1 MKGGTTMVSL
11 TEPLKRGFVYRL
23 AAGATLLVL
32 AMAPAAFAED
42 NIALLHAF
50 YKSKMPGAQQ
60 LRQSYANFTY
70 RSLDRKDL
78 TFHLAIPKSDWR
90 DIPVAL
96 SPENLKEDNL
106 HLISLAKQMAPEN
119 EKGEAKIEVVYMRMD
134 LDISL
139 SDFVDLFL
147 QNYETMFEVLARRE
161 GRYNNRKV
169 EEVLLRSEQ
178 DSKPYIIRMTF
189 SHHGDLFFGVFASA
203 LESEFL
209 RYTEPFTVAAVTFE
223 MHQKVPHPKGGKMTT
238 FTSKA
243 APKLTFSCPADWT
256 AEEVRGA
263 VAGLAAVD
271 VKLDLPAGDTQKITT
286 FGYIHARLVADHLGR
301 TPDRILTD
309 LKKDF
314 EDMDRTVAFNTCTL
328 KADLLPKLAAPLGKL
343 ERWDVT
349 ISGTASEAAFLVLPK
364 GTACVA
370 LGLISMRPED
380 NMLAWLHTWRVFERI
395 AEDLAG
401 TPIHLTKL
409 KNYSLPADQ
418 QLKTLA
424 AGTMKAFAGSVL
436 KKNFDDF
443 YADSSSHFKVQMTP
457 AKLYQTFRRFAVFRE
472 LDRLSEHTPVLEEGA
487 CLDKDGLLKLNGYC
501 PTQPQATT
509 FRLTYM
515 LEQTEWKLLGIHVAM
530 KKMPETAVSDPST
543 PINQSGPP
551 KAKRLNVLAT
561 ENGGRVVFC
570 SSQYNQTTWGAENLI
585 DSQLGSGHGYANQHS
600 KPVEIVFALPAA
612 ETLTQLCFNP
622 YTMESSDRWAK
633 NVAVA
638 VSTEGPKQGFAP
650 VGEFI
655 LHNHMAQAKKI
666 PPADQCFDIAA
677 VQALYIKLR
686 LLSNHGGGGYLE
698 LGEFKAYSSEK

>member
-1 MKGGTTMVSL
+1 MISL
-11 TEPLKRGFVYRL
+11 TESLKHGLTSRL
-23 AAGATLLVL
+23 VAGVTLFILTI
-32 AMAPAAFAED
+32 APAAFAVD
-42 NIALLHAF
+42 TVALLHAF
-50 YKSKMPGAQQ
+50 YKSKMPAAQQ
-60 LRQSYANFTY
+60 LRQTYANYTY
-70 RSLDRKDL
+70 RPLDREDL
-78 TFHLAIPKSDWR
+78 TFHLAIPNSDWR

-96 SPENLKEDNL
+96 SPEMLKEDNL
-106 HLISLAKQMAPEN
+106 RLIPLAKQMAPEN
-119 EKGEAKIEVVYMRMD
+119 EKGEAKIEVVCMRMD
-134 LDISL
+134 LDIGL
-139 SDFVDLFL
+139 YDFVDLFL
-147 QNYETMFEVLARRE
+147 QNYETMFTVLARRE
-161 GRYNNRKV
+161 GRYNDRKV
-169 EEVLLRSEQ
+169 EEVLLRSVQ
-178 DSKPYIIRMTF
+178 DSKQYIVRVTF

-203 LESEFL
+203 LESEYI
-209 RYTEPFTVAAVTFE
+209 RYTEPFTVAAVTLTV
-223 MHQKVPHPKGGKMTT
+223 HQKVPHPQGGKMAT

-256 AEEVRGA
+256 AEEVPGA
-263 VAGLAAVD
+263 VAGLTAVD

-286 FGYIHARLVADHLGR
+286 FGYIHARAVADHLGR
-301 TPDRILTD
+301 SPDRILTD

-314 EDMDRTVAFNTCTL
+314 DDMDTPIAYNTCTL
-328 KADLLPKLAAPLGKL
+328 KADLRPELAAPMGKL

-349 ISGTASEAAFLVLPK
+349 VNGIANEAAFLVLPK
-364 GTACVA
+364 GSASIA
-370 LGLISMRPED
+370 LGLFSIRPEV
-380 NMLAWLHTWRVFERI
+380 NRLAWLHTWRVFERI
-395 AEDLAG
+395 AGDLTG
-401 TPIHLTKL
+401 TPVHLTKL

-436 KKNFDDF
+436 KGNFDDF

-457 AKLYQTFRRFAVFRE
+457 AKLYQTFRGFAAFRE
-472 LDRLSEHTPVLEEGA
+472 LDGLSQHTLVLEEGA
-487 CLDKDGLLKLNGYC
+487 CLDKDGLLKLNGHC

-530 KKMPETAVSDPST
+530 KKMPAAAVSDPST
-543 PINQSGPP
+543 PMNQSGLP
-551 KAKRLNVLAT
+551 KADRLNVLAA

-585 DSQLGSGHGYANQHS
+585 DGQLGSGHGYANQHS

-622 YTMESSDRWAK
+622 YTVESSDRWAK

-650 VGEFI
+650 VGEFT
-655 LHNHMAQAKKI
+655 LHNHMGQAKKI

-677 VQALYIKLR
+677 VQAQYIKLR

-698 LGEFKAYSSEK
+698 LGEFKAYSAEK